1 VHIPYSGDRM
11 MLLLKPSSF
20 LHHVPR
26 CDVRA
31 DEIVLRVVQPG
42 FTDEQVTAAFSSFRS
57 SVDGYLTATNADIV
71 ATTTRRDQ
79 PTRTR
84 GGRNLTLV
92 PTVRRTR
99 VAVALTERANVTLAG
114 TRGRTVRT

>member
-1 VHIPYSGDRM
+1 M

-57 SVDGYLTATNADIV
+57 SVDG
-71 ATTTRRDQ
+71 
-79 PTRTR
+79 
-84 GGRNLTLV
+84 
-92 PTVRRTR
+92 
-99 VAVALTERANVTLAG
+99 
-114 TRGRTVRT
+114 

>member
-1 VHIPYSGDRM
+1 MYGGAGEGRPVLATEVAVHIP
-11 MLLLKPSSF
+11 
-20 LHHVPR
+20 
-26 CDVRA
+26 
-31 DEIVLRVVQPG
+31 
-42 FTDEQVTAAFSSFRS
+42 
-57 SVDGYLTATNADIV
+57 TNADIV

-79 PTRTR
+79 PTGTR